1 MKLPGALRKKKKT
14 IIIIMAVLCA
24 VFLADYYVG
33 YKQDQ
38 IIREKKEK
46 KERLEKLAFFM
57 VFPDI
62 HDAWDIK
69 KQPEKYEAVIKV
81 DNVSDEP
88 VYVTHPRVTASV
100 QTGTYWTEVPTSEKK
115 GAKKE
120 QIYKLETGT
129 RLYHYIVSIDRKIK
143 YTYYLMYGYMHV
155 KFHISLFVL
164 PESAF
169 KEEEVVE
176 RYTDVYVYLKPFFMT
191 DADILAQVD
200 FADNKVP
207 IVIPMPPH

>member
-88 VYVTHPRVTASV
+88 VYVTHPRVTA
-100 QTGTYWTEVPTSEKK
+100 
-115 GAKKE
+115 
-120 QIYKLETGT
+120 
-129 RLYHYIVSIDRKIK
+129 RLYHYRGAIDRNL
-143 YTYYLMYGYMHV
+143 TY
-155 KFHISLFVL
+155 
-164 PESAF
+164 A
-169 KEEEVVE
+169 
-176 RYTDVYVYLKPFFMT
+176 
-191 DADILAQVD
+191 
-200 FADNKVP
+200 
-207 IVIPMPPH
+207 